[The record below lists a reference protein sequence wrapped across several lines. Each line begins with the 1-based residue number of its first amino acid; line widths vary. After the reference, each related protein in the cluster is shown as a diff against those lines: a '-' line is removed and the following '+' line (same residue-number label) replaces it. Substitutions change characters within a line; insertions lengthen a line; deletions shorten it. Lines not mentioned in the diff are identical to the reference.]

1 MGLDHSFDIVSRV
14 DHQEVSNAVNVT
26 LKEIRNRFDFKNSRA
41 DIVLDKEKMTLVA
54 EDDFKIKAL
63 RTTLEEKLVKR
74 KVPLRALE
82 YGRIEDGANRTVK
95 QDVVF
100 QAGIP
105 IEKAREIVK
114 LVKRKVPL
122 RALEYGRIEDGAN
135 RTVKQDVV
143 FQAGIPIEKAREIVK
158 LVKAEKFKA
167 QVAIQ
172 GDEVRVSSAKI
183 DVLQEVIAFLK
194 AKDLGIHMTFMN
206 FR

>member
-14 DHQEVSNAVNVT
+14 DLQEVANAVNIT

-41 DIVLDKEKMTLVA
+41 DILLEKEKMTLVA

-63 RTTLEEKLVKR
+63 RTALEEKLVKR

-82 YGRIEDGANRTVK
+82 YRRIEDGPNRTVK
-95 QDVVF
+95 QEVVF
-100 QAGIP
+100 QVGIP
-105 IEKAREIVK
+105 VEKAREIVK
-114 LVKRKVPL
+114 LVK
-122 RALEYGRIEDGAN
+122 G
-135 RTVKQDVV
+135 
-143 FQAGIPIEKAREIVK
+143 
-158 LVKAEKFKA
+158 EKFKA

-194 AKDLGIHMTFMN
+194 GKDLGIHMTFTN
-206 FR
+206 YR

>member
-1 MGLDHSFDIVSRV
+1 MGLDHSFDIVSRI
-14 DHQEVSNAVNVT
+14 DFQEVTNAVNIT

-41 DIVLDKEKMTLVA
+41 DIALEKEKLTLLA

-63 RTTLEEKLVKR
+63 RTALEEKLAKR
-74 KVPLRALE
+74 KVPLRALD
-82 YGRIEDGANRTVK
+82 YRRIEDGPNRTVK
-95 QDVVF
+95 QDVLIQV
-100 QAGIP
+100 GIP

-114 LVKRKVPL
+114 LVKK
-122 RALEYGRIEDGAN
+122 
-135 RTVKQDVV
+135 
-143 FQAGIPIEKAREIVK
+143 
-158 LVKAEKFKA
+158 EKFKA

-194 AKDLGIHMTFMN
+194 GQDLGIPMQFMN